1 MNTST
6 KTNMK
11 SSVREGFRIDS
22 EGGSAVYGISM
33 GQMPDS
39 YAAYVDT
46 HKEHSY
52 FYLAT
57 ITDASEDK
65 FEVSGILTTPRINSY
80 KIFCEIIKADNQDL
94 DLPDGLGCIFIK
106 SIVPLP

>member
-1 MNTST
+1 MNIST
-6 KTNMK
+6 KSNMK
-11 SSVREGFRIDS
+11 SSVREGFRG
-22 EGGSAVYGISM
+22 EVVYGISSSP
-33 GQMPDS
+33 MPDN
-39 YAAYVDT
+39 YAAYVDA

-57 ITDASEDK
+57 VTDASEDK
-65 FEVSGILTTPRINSY
+65 FEISGIVTSPRINSY
-80 KIFCEIIKADNQDL
+80 RIFAEIIKADNNDL